1 MIVEPIP
8 AAVLPLAEQHGAGV
22 PLKFGEGS
30 QEPEPAPV
38 LTAALSDHLPGPKVL
53 EADPRGR
60 ILAYIGPLLRSVPLR
75 RPSGP
80 LRRDDAGLPGP
91 PGPGQPMPPEALELR
106 LRQLRFLTQR
116 GRTAAS
122 RQVDTIPSTQERST
136 LAGCGSLAV
145 PLSQAWFIGTAMQ
158 GAMETE
164 TQRITVAV
172 TSHTQRSHQRL
183 KAYVGPSMAGSDLTM
198 PPGELIQNLGG
209 ANCEPS
215 SGRATTKWRSS
226 APAKLA
232 LPVWRCG
239 KYREME
245 VTNSFAPSIPQR
257 RLKRSTGWLT

>member
-38 LTAALSDHLPGPKVL
+38 LTAALSDHCPGL
-53 EADPRGR
+53 RCWRLTLAAGFWR
-60 ILAYIGPLLRSVPLR
+60 ISARSCARCPYVARPAPSSMMLDYLGR
-75 RPSGP
+75 RPRTAHAPGS
-80 LRRDDAGLPGP
+80 AGTPAPPTALSHPAGTHRGKP
-91 PGPGQPMPPEALELR
+91 PGRHHPIHSRTQHSCRLWLACGPVVAGMVHRNSNARSDGDRDATDHRCSHKSHSAESSAPEGIR
-106 LRQLRFLTQR
+106 
-116 GRTAAS
+116 
-122 RQVDTIPSTQERST
+122 
-136 LAGCGSLAV
+136 
-145 PLSQAWFIGTAMQ
+145 
-158 GAMETE
+158 
-164 TQRITVAV
+164 
-172 TSHTQRSHQRL
+172 
-183 KAYVGPSMAGSDLTM
+183 GPSMAGSDLTM